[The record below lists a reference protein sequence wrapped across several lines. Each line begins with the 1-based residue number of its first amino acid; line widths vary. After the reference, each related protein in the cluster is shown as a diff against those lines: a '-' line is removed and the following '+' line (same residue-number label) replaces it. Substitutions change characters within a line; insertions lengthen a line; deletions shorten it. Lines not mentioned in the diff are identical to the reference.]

1 MLKGVQTRLIA
12 HYILCEIVE
21 KYKNFDEIFNSYI
34 YQYKLS
40 VSDTKFIQNIV
51 LTAMRY
57 NLHVIKII
65 SKYVKKNKKTQ
76 QNILL
81 LSAITQL
88 VFLDFKDYA
97 VVNSS
102 VEIAKLKKI
111 NIYPGF
117 INAVLKKII
126 KDKEKLKKIKIN
138 YDDLPKWFLEETYEI
153 SSKEKEAFLNSI
165 LNVPN
170 LHIVFKNETLK
181 KSFNLKYKETSKN
194 SVYIDHHVRI
204 KELPN
209 YYNGDWWVQDYSA
222 MLPLYLI
229 KNFKGKKIID
239 LCAAPGGKSFQIISK
254 GGSLDIYEI
263 SKRRAKTLE
272 ENLKRLGFNNSVFV
286 EDSLKINND
295 RKYDY
300 VLVDAPCSSVGTI
313 RRNPEIFF
321 RKNKFEKEK
330 LLLIQ
335 KKLLE
340 KASLITKKK
349 GVIVYMVCSFLKIET
364 IDQIN
369 SFLKKNNTFTIKKF
383 NDNIDTKEFIDENG
397 YVNIK
402 PKTIKGFNVD
412 GFFAAQLIK
421 ND

>member
-21 KYKNFDEIFNSYI
+21 KLTNFDDIFNSYI
-34 YQYKLS
+34 SRYKLS
-40 VSDTKFIQNIV
+40 GSDTKFIQNIV
-51 LTAMRY
+51 LNTMRY
-57 NLHVIKII
+57 NLHVNKII
-65 SKYVKKNKKTQ
+65 LKYVKKNKNTQ

-88 VFLDFKDYA
+88 VFLDFKEYA

-102 VEIAKLKKI
+102 VEIAKLKNI
-111 NIYPGF
+111 NVYPGF

-126 KDKEKLKKIKIN
+126 KDKKKLKEIKIN
-138 YDDLPKWFLEETYEI
+138 YDDLPQWFLQETSEI
-153 SSKEKEAFLNSI
+153 NTKEKEDFLKTI
-165 LNVPN
+165 LKIPT

-181 KSFNLKYKETSKN
+181 KSFNLTYKETSKN
-194 SVYIDHHVRI
+194 SIYLDHHSKI

-209 YYNGDWWVQDYSA
+209 YNNGDWWVQDYST
-222 MLPLYLI
+222 MLPLSLI
-229 KNFKGKKIID
+229 NNFEGKDIVD
-239 LCAAPGGKSFQIISK
+239 LCAAPGGKSFQVISK
-254 GGSLDIYEI
+254 GGNLDMYEI
-263 SKRRAKTLE
+263 SKNRTKTLQ
-272 ENLKRLGFNNSVFV
+272 ENLKRLRFNNNVFV
-286 EDSLKINND
+286 TDSLKISNKK
-295 RKYDY
+295 KYDY

-340 KASLITKKK
+340 KASQITKKK
-349 GVIVYMVCSFLKIET
+349 GVIVYMVCSFFNIET
-364 IDQIN
+364 VDQIN
-369 SFLKKNNTFTIKKF
+369 SFLKKNNNFMIKKF
-383 NDNIDTKEFIDENG
+383 HNNINTQGLIDNNG
-397 YVNIK
+397 YINIK
-402 PKTIKGFNVD
+402 PKTIKDFNID
-412 GFFAAQLIK
+412 GFFAAQIIK

>member
-12 HYILCEIVE
+12 HYILCEIIE
-21 KYKNFDEIFNSYI
+21 KLTNFDDIFNTYI
-34 YQYKLS
+34 SQYKLS
-40 VSDTKFIQNIV
+40 ESDTKFIQNIV
-51 LTAMRY
+51 LTTMRY
-57 NLHVIKII
+57 NLHANKII
-65 SKYVKKNKKTQ
+65 LKYVKKNKNMH

-88 VFLDFKDYA
+88 VFLNFKEYA

-102 VEIAKLKKI
+102 VEIAKFKNI

-126 KDKEKLKKIKIN
+126 KDKKKLKEVKVN
-138 YDDLPKWFLEETYEI
+138 YEDLPKWFLEETCKI
-153 SSKEKEAFLNSI
+153 DSKEKEDFLKTI
-165 LNVPN
+165 LKVPT
-170 LHIVFKNETLK
+170 LHIVFKNEKLK
-181 KSFNLKYKETSKN
+181 KLFNLKSKETSN
-194 SVYIDHHVRI
+194 TSIYLNHHFKI

-209 YYNGDWWVQDYSA
+209 YNNGDWWIQDYST

-229 KNFKGKKIID
+229 NDFEGKDIID
-239 LCAAPGGKSFQIISK
+239 LCAAPGGKSFQAISM
-254 GGSLDIYEI
+254 GGNLDLYEI
-263 SKRRAKTLE
+263 SKHRTKKLK
-272 ENLKRLGFNNSVFV
+272 ENLNRLGFNNSVFIK
-286 EDSLKINND
+286 DSLEISNNK
-295 RKYDY
+295 KYDY

-349 GVIVYMVCSFLKIET
+349 GIIIYMVCSFLKIET

-369 SFLKKNNTFTIKKF
+369 SFLKKNNNFVIKKF
-383 NDNIDTKEFIDENG
+383 NNNINIKEFVDDKG
-397 YVNIK
+397 FVNIK
-402 PKTIKGFNVD
+402 PKTIKDFNID

>member
-12 HYILCEIVE
+12 HYILCEIIE
-21 KYKNFDEIFNSYI
+21 KLTNFDDIFNTYI
-34 YQYKLS
+34 SQYKLS
-40 VSDTKFIQNIV
+40 ESDTKFIQNIV
-51 LTAMRY
+51 LTTMRY
-57 NLHVIKII
+57 NLHANKII
-65 SKYVKKNKKTQ
+65 LKYVKKNKNMH

-88 VFLDFKDYA
+88 VFLNFKEYA

-102 VEIAKLKKI
+102 VEIAKFKNI

-126 KDKEKLKKIKIN
+126 KDKKKLKEVKVN
-138 YDDLPKWFLEETYEI
+138 YEDLPKWFLEETCKI
-153 SSKEKEAFLNSI
+153 DSKEKEDFLKTI
-165 LNVPN
+165 LKVPT
-170 LHIVFKNETLK
+170 LHIVFKNEKLK
-181 KSFNLKYKETSKN
+181 KLFNLKSKETSNN
-194 SVYIDHHVRI
+194 SIYLNHHFKI

-209 YYNGDWWVQDYSA
+209 YNNGDWWIQDYST

-229 KNFKGKKIID
+229 NDFEGKDIID
-239 LCAAPGGKSFQIISK
+239 LCAAPGGKSFQAISM
-254 GGSLDIYEI
+254 GGNLDLYEI
-263 SKRRAKTLE
+263 SKHRTKKLK
-272 ENLKRLGFNNSVFV
+272 ENLNRLGFNNNVFIK
-286 EDSLKINND
+286 DSLEISNNK
-295 RKYDY
+295 KYDY

-349 GVIVYMVCSFLKIET
+349 GIIIYMVCSFLKIET

-369 SFLKKNNTFTIKKF
+369 SFLKKNNNFVIKKF
-383 NDNIDTKEFIDENG
+383 NNNINIKEFVDDKG
-397 YVNIK
+397 FVNIK
-402 PKTIKGFNVD
+402 PKTIKDFNID

>member
-12 HYILCEIVE
+12 HYILCEIIE
-21 KYKNFDEIFNSYI
+21 KLTNFDDIFNTYI
-34 YQYKLS
+34 SQYKLS
-40 VSDTKFIQNIV
+40 ESDTKFIQNIV
-51 LTAMRY
+51 LTTMRY
-57 NLHVIKII
+57 NLHANKII
-65 SKYVKKNKKTQ
+65 LKYVKKNKNMH

-88 VFLDFKDYA
+88 VFLNFKEYA

-102 VEIAKLKKI
+102 VEIAKFKNI

-126 KDKEKLKKIKIN
+126 KDKKKLKEVKVN
-138 YDDLPKWFLEETYEI
+138 YEDLPKWFLEETCKI
-153 SSKEKEAFLNSI
+153 DSKEKEDFLKTI
-165 LNVPN
+165 LKVPT
-170 LHIVFKNETLK
+170 LHIVFKNEKLK
-181 KSFNLKYKETSKN
+181 KLFNLKSKETSN
-194 SVYIDHHVRI
+194 TSIYLNHHFKI

-209 YYNGDWWVQDYSA
+209 YNNGDWWIQDYST

-229 KNFKGKKIID
+229 NDFEGKDIID
-239 LCAAPGGKSFQIISK
+239 LCAAPGGKSFQAISM
-254 GGSLDIYEI
+254 GGNLDLYEI
-263 SKRRAKTLE
+263 SKHRTKKLK
-272 ENLKRLGFNNSVFV
+272 ENLNRLGFNNNVFIK
-286 EDSLKINND
+286 DSLEISNNK
-295 RKYDY
+295 KYDY

-349 GVIVYMVCSFLKIET
+349 GIIIYMVCSFLKIET

-369 SFLKKNNTFTIKKF
+369 SFLKKNNNFVIKKF
-383 NDNIDTKEFIDENG
+383 NNNINIKEFVDDKG
-397 YVNIK
+397 FVNIK
-402 PKTIKGFNVD
+402 PKTIKDFNID

>member
-12 HYILCEIVE
+12 HYILCEIIE
-21 KYKNFDEIFNSYI
+21 KLTNFDDIFNTYI
-34 YQYKLS
+34 SQYKLS
-40 VSDTKFIQNIV
+40 ESDTKFIQNIV
-51 LTAMRY
+51 LTTMRY
-57 NLHVIKII
+57 NLHANKII
-65 SKYVKKNKKTQ
+65 LKYVKKNKNMH

-88 VFLDFKDYA
+88 VFLNFKEYA

-102 VEIAKLKKI
+102 VEIAKFKNI

-126 KDKEKLKKIKIN
+126 KDKKKLKEVKVN
-138 YDDLPKWFLEETYEI
+138 YEDLPKWFLEETCKI
-153 SSKEKEAFLNSI
+153 DSKEKEDFLKTI
-165 LNVPN
+165 LKVPT
-170 LHIVFKNETLK
+170 LHIVFKNEKLK
-181 KSFNLKYKETSKN
+181 KLFNLKSKETSNN
-194 SVYIDHHVRI
+194 SIYLNHHFKI

-209 YYNGDWWVQDYSA
+209 YNNGDWWIQDYST

-229 KNFKGKKIID
+229 NDFEGKDIID
-239 LCAAPGGKSFQIISK
+239 LCAAPGGKSFQAISM
-254 GGSLDIYEI
+254 GGNLDLYEI
-263 SKRRAKTLE
+263 SKHRTKKLKA
-272 ENLKRLGFNNSVFV
+272 NLNRLGFNNSVFIK
-286 EDSLKINND
+286 DSLEISNNK
-295 RKYDY
+295 KYDY

-349 GVIVYMVCSFLKIET
+349 GIIIYMVCSFLKIET

-369 SFLKKNNTFTIKKF
+369 SFLKKNNNFVIKKF
-383 NDNIDTKEFIDENG
+383 NNNINIKEFIHDKG
-397 YVNIK
+397 FVNIK
-402 PKTIKGFNVD
+402 PKTIKDFNID